1 MKKITTIFMMF
12 WALVANAQIDNLFP
26 FNTSNQQIVQ
36 SAVENAF
43 VAITSSYRL
52 QDPKTKKL
60 YGRNGN
66 DNFGTISSWGL
77 KIDGGIMLPDQ
88 AVRPWEYDPNYSK
101 YRDKYNTVPYQIS
114 FQKSEGKIV
123 LDSIDVKVCNAQN
136 LFYSIKDTLVAN
148 GEGFKIDSSDGEKDG
163 WIIWLTEENDSI
175 NTFLVFKKKIEFKP
189 NDNVYEVEQPNT
201 MKKILAGIY
210 VVPSYEAIG
219 IVSFNLCGILVEQ
232 NEKWDL
238 ARISILP
245 NETSNPS
252 KVKVRTPVVQE
263 DRDTELTL
271 IESNK
276 KKDKNKKDR
285 K

>member
-1 MKKITTIFMMF
+1 MKKITTIFMMS
-12 WALVANAQIDNLFP
+12 WALIANAQIDNLFP

-36 SAVENAF
+36 SAVKNAF

-52 QDPKTKKL
+52 QDSKTKKL

-114 FQKSEGKIV
+114 FQKAEGKIV

-189 NDNVYEVEQPNT
+189 NYNVYEVEQPNT
-201 MKKILAGIY
+201 IKKILAGIY

-252 KVKVRTPVVQE
+252 KVKVSPPVVQE

>member
-1 MKKITTIFMMF
+1 MMF
-12 WALVANAQIDNLFP
+12 WTLVANAQIDNLFP

-66 DNFGTISSWGL
+66 DNFGTVSSWGL
-77 KIDGGIMLPDQ
+77 KIDGGIMLLDQ
-88 AVRPWEYDPNYSK
+88 AVRPWEYDSNYSK
-101 YRDKYNTVPYQIS
+101 YRDKYNAVSYQIS
-114 FQKSEGKIV
+114 FQKSEGEIV

-136 LFYSIKDTLVAN
+136 LLYSIKDTLVAN

-163 WIIWLTEENDSI
+163 WIIWLTEEDDSL
-175 NTFLVFKKKIEFKP
+175 NTFLVFKKKIEFKL

-201 MKKILAGIY
+201 IKKILAGIY
-210 VVPSYEAIG
+210 VVPSYKAIG

-232 NEKWDL
+232 NEKWNL

-245 NETSNPS
+245 NETPNLS
-252 KVKVRTPVVQE
+252 KVKVGTPVVQE
-263 DRDTELTL
+263 KRDTELTL

>member
-1 MKKITTIFMMF
+1 MIKAKYIKNPDLEKVLEETGQASQDDIDKVFDNMKGHIYNVYKSE
-12 WALVANAQIDNLFP
+12 
-26 FNTSNQQIVQ
+26 FNGEYIILGGVTEEGEKEYEESI
-36 SAVENAF
+36 
-43 VAITSSYRL
+43 
-52 QDPKTKKL
+52 
-60 YGRNGN
+60 
-66 DNFGTISSWGL
+66 TISVRLG
-77 KIDGGIMLPDQ
+77 KIEGGIMLPDQ

-201 MKKILAGIY
+201 MKRILAGIY